1 MAQRRIGCFFYN
13 IFLALAGLILLPVII
28 FRFVTG
34 YPASGISFKKQ
45 DGSSLKPT
53 LWIHATTEGQLSVI
67 DGIFEQLTSFF
78 TGYQVVLTY
87 TGKSVVNVGKPLD
100 SSLMLVVL
108 PYSVEFCA
116 AKILSHFKPKLLLM
130 VEDPLYPNLVHRCK
144 AAGIKVAL
152 IGGRVN
158 RRLLSVHRL
167 APEFIKSV
175 LKGIDLLM
183 MDSVAEANK
192 IGKLGATLSKILVSR
207 AIGYQGDDGNDDDDD
222 DSLKEAFGA
231 IGSLLGRNS

>member
-1 MAQRRIGCFFYN
+1 MAQRRIGYFFYN
-13 IFLALAGLILLPVII
+13 TLLALAGLIYLPVII
-28 FRFVTG
+28 FRIVTG
-34 YPASGISFKKQ
+34 YPTVGTSFKKQ
-45 DGSSLKPT
+45 NGSILKPT
-53 LWIHATTEGQLSVI
+53 LWIHAATEGQLTVI

-78 TGYQVVLTY
+78 TGYQMVLTY
-87 TGKSVVNVGKPLD
+87 TGKNVVNVGKPPD
-100 SSLMLVVL
+100 SIQMLVVL

-116 AKILSHFKPKLLLM
+116 TKILAHFEPKLLLM

-167 APEFIKSV
+167 APEFLKSV

-192 IGKLGATLSKILVSR
+192 IGKLGATLSKILVSG
-207 AIGYQGDDGNDDDDD
+207 AIGYQGDEGNDDD